1 MYREIIFLQE
11 HEADEVIEILSKD
24 GPSAAV
30 EYLSEWDNGE
40 GGCSDT
46 KPWGKY
52 DDTYK
57 VGSYVLAVNSG
68 IPYVSLTALE

>member
-11 HEADEVIEILSKD
+11 HEANEAIEILSKG

-30 EYLSEWDNGE
+30 EYLSQWDNGE
-40 GGCSDT
+40 GGYSDT
-46 KPWGKY
+46 KPWNKY
-52 DDTYK
+52 DDKYR
-57 VGSYVLAVNSG
+57 VGSYMLAVNNN